1 MIEEMRKKAKVLI
14 VEDNKSLAA
23 IYSSSL
29 RGENLDVL
37 VVEDTKSAREAWER
51 AQPDLVLLD
60 VQLPDGSG
68 LDLLR
73 DRPREESAAS
83 VVVMTAFGSAV
94 SAAEAINLGAVD
106 YLAKPFNAKRLKVT
120 VLNTLKSRELENTV
134 RDYGALERQ
143 RYCGFIGRSQPLQ
156 AVYRIIDSVAT
167 SDATAFIV
175 GESGTGKEL
184 AASALHQMSKRANK
198 PFHAINCGAIPSE
211 LIESELFGHVK
222 GAFTDAAGRR
232 DGAASAAD
240 GGTLFLD
247 EICEMDLELQK
258 KILRFVQ
265 TGEFQRVGSNS
276 VERTD
281 IRIVCATNRDPKE
294 EVKEGRFREDL
305 FYRLHVVPIH
315 LPPLRDMGE
324 DIIDIADSYL
334 HFYSQRDDKSFTR
347 VSDDA
352 KASMLAYTWP
362 GNIRELQ
369 NVIQRA
375 VVLHDGEILTSD
387 MLQLGE
393 ASVIGCN
400 DLCAD
405 DHQAQSPITN
415 PVETAVLS
423 TTLTVEPWWLT
434 EKRAIEEAI
443 EACGGNI
450 PEAATLL
457 EVASSTLYRKLQ
469 IWEERARRDRIR
481 YRAA

>member
-1 MIEEMRKKAKVLI
+1 
-14 VEDNKSLAA
+14 
-23 IYSSSL
+23 
-29 RGENLDVL
+29 
-37 VVEDTKSAREAWER
+37 
-51 AQPDLVLLD
+51 
-60 VQLPDGSG
+60 
-68 LDLLR
+68 
-73 DRPREESAAS
+73 
-83 VVVMTAFGSAV
+83 
-94 SAAEAINLGAVD
+94 
-106 YLAKPFNAKRLKVT
+106 
-120 VLNTLKSRELENTV
+120 
-134 RDYGALERQ
+134 
-143 RYCGFIGRSQPLQ
+143 
-156 AVYRIIDSVAT
+156 
-167 SDATAFIV
+167 
-175 GESGTGKEL
+175 
-184 AASALHQMSKRANK
+184 
-198 PFHAINCGAIPSE
+198 
-211 LIESELFGHVK
+211 
-222 GAFTDAAGRR
+222 
-232 DGAASAAD
+232 
-240 GGTLFLD
+240 
-247 EICEMDLELQK
+247 
-258 KILRFVQ
+258 
-265 TGEFQRVGSNS
+265 
-276 VERTD
+276 
-281 IRIVCATNRDPKE
+281 
-294 EVKEGRFREDL
+294 
-305 FYRLHVVPIH
+305 
-315 LPPLRDMGE
+315 MGE

>member
-14 VEDNKSLAA
+14 VEDNQSLAA

-29 RGENLDVL
+29 RAENLNTL
-37 VVEDTKSAREAWER
+37 VVEDMQSAREAWER
-51 AQPDLVLLD
+51 LQPDLVLLD
-60 VQLPDGSG
+60 VQLPDGNG

-73 DRPREESAAS
+73 VRPKEETAAC
-83 VVVMTAFGSAV
+83 VVVMTAFGSEV
-94 SAAEAINLGAVD
+94 SASQAIDLGAVD
-106 YLAKPFNAKRLKVT
+106 YLAKPFNAKRLIVT

-143 RYCGFIGRSQPLQ
+143 RYCDFIGRSQPMQ

-222 GAFTDAAGRR
+222 GAFTDATGQR

-294 EVKEGRFREDL
+294 EVREGRFREDL

-324 DIIDIADSYL
+324 DIVDIADSYL
-334 HFYSQRDDKSFTR
+334 HLYSHRDNKSFTSI
-347 VSDDA
+347 SDDA

-375 VVLHDGEILTSD
+375 VVLHDSAILTSD
-387 MLQLGE
+387 MLQLGQ
-393 ASVIGCN
+393 ASIIGCN

-405 DHQAQSPITN
+405 DHQKQSPITN
-415 PVETAVLS
+415 PVETAGLS
-423 TTLTVEPWWLT
+423 TTLAVEPWWLT
-434 EKRAIEEAI
+434 EKRVIEEAI
-443 EACGGNI
+443 EACDGNV

-457 EVASSTLYRKLQ
+457 QVAASTLYRKLQ
-469 IWEERARRDRIR
+469 IWEERAKRDRIR
-481 YRAA
+481 HHAA

>member
-14 VEDNKSLAA
+14 VEDNQSLAA

-29 RGENLDVL
+29 RAENLNTL
-37 VVEDTKSAREAWER
+37 VVEDMQSAREAWER
-51 AQPDLVLLD
+51 LQPDLVLLD
-60 VQLPDGSG
+60 VQLPDGNG

-73 DRPREESAAS
+73 VRPKEETAAC
-83 VVVMTAFGSAV
+83 VVVMTAFGSEV
-94 SAAEAINLGAVD
+94 SASQAIDLGAAD
-106 YLAKPFNAKRLKVT
+106 YLAKPFNAERLKVT

-143 RYCGFIGRSQPLQ
+143 RYCDFIGRSQPMQ

-222 GAFTDAAGRR
+222 GAFTDATGQR

-294 EVKEGRFREDL
+294 EVREGRFREDL

-324 DIIDIADSYL
+324 DIVDIADSYL
-334 HFYSQRDDKSFTR
+334 HLYSHRDNKSFTSI
-347 VSDDA
+347 SDDA

-375 VVLHDGEILTSD
+375 VVLHDSAILTSD
-387 MLQLGE
+387 MLQLGQ
-393 ASVIGCN
+393 ASIIGCN

-405 DHQAQSPITN
+405 DHQKQSPITN
-415 PVETAVLS
+415 PVETAGLS
-423 TTLTVEPWWLT
+423 TTLAVEPWWLT
-434 EKRAIEEAI
+434 EKRVIEEAI

-450 PEAATLL
+450 PEAASLL
-457 EVASSTLYRKLQ
+457 QVAASTLYRKLQ
-469 IWEERARRDRIR
+469 IWEERAKRDRIR
-481 YRAA
+481 HHAA